1 MNSKI
6 CLIVVAAILGAI
18 VVSTIVGNILES
30 TSLWTRQNLGPKGV
44 WTVKLFYLS
53 LFVML
58 GTALVPLLIKVF
70 SCPTDQNRQW
80 RHISGQMAASPRAQH
95 RLRYLGAD
103 HAGAVHSPSR
113 RLAKRLF
120 QIRPSIRGRGRQL

>member
-58 GTALVPLLIKVF
+58 GTALVPLLIKYFLV
-70 SCPTDQNRQW
+70 
-80 RHISGQMAASPRAQH
+80 
-95 RLRYLGAD
+95 L
-103 HAGAVHSPSR
+103 
-113 RLAKRLF
+113 
-120 QIRPSIRGRGRQL
+120 QIRIGNGATFPVKWLQAHERSIVYAIWVLIMLGLSIALPVAWRNGFFR